1 MPADLVFGISDQGLF
16 GAISSVL
23 EYVLSFL
30 KTLIEQA
37 SVYAIDFLK
46 QLWSNPTQTI
56 TFLTLLGVVL
66 V

>member
-1 MPADLVFGISDQGLF
+1 MPADLIFGISDQGLF

-23 EYVLSFL
+23 EYILSFL
-30 KTLIEQA
+30 KTLVEQA
-37 SVYAIDFLK
+37 SKYAIDFLK
-46 QLWSNPTQTI
+46 QLWDDPAKTI

>member
-16 GAISSVL
+16 GAISSVA
-23 EYVLSFL
+23 EYILSFI

-46 QLWSNPTQTI
+46 QLWNDPAKTI
-56 TFLTLLGVVL
+56 TFLTILGVVL

>member
-23 EYVLSFL
+23 EYILSFL
-30 KTLIEQA
+30 KTLVEQA
-37 SVYAIDFLK
+37 SKYAIDFLK
-46 QLWSNPTQTI
+46 QLWDDPAKTI

>member
-37 SVYAIDFLK
+37 SIYAIDFLK
-46 QLWSNPTQTI
+46 ELWSNPTQTI

-66 V
+66 A

>member
-1 MPADLVFGISDQGLF
+1 MSLDLGTLLKSNKATLQSENG
-16 GAISSVL
+16 
-23 EYVLSFL
+23 

-46 QLWSNPTQTI
+46 QMWNDPTKTI
-56 TFLTLLGVVL
+56 TFLTILGVVL

>member
-1 MPADLVFGISDQGLF
+1 MPADLLFGISDQGLF
-16 GAISSVL
+16 GAISSVA
-23 EYVLSFL
+23 EYILSFI

-56 TFLTLLGVVL
+56 TFLTILGVVL

>member
-1 MPADLVFGISDQGLF
+1 MPADLIFGISDQGLF
-16 GAISSVL
+16 GAISSTL

-30 KTLIEQA
+30 KVLVEQA

-46 QLWSNPTQTI
+46 QLWNDPTRTI

>member
-1 MPADLVFGISDQGLF
+1 MPADLIFGISDQGLF

-23 EYVLSFL
+23 EYILSFL

-66 V
+66 A

>member
-1 MPADLVFGISDQGLF
+1 MPADLMFGISDQGLF

-23 EYVLSFL
+23 EYILSFI
-30 KTLIEQA
+30 KTLIEEA
-37 SVYAIDFLK
+37 SKYAIDFLK
-46 QLWSNPTQTI
+46 QLWNDPTRTI

>member
-23 EYVLSFL
+23 EYILSFL
-30 KTLIEQA
+30 KTLVEQA
-37 SVYAIDFLK
+37 SIYAVDFLK
-46 QLWSNPTQTI
+46 ELWSNPTQTI
-56 TFLTLLGVVL
+56 TFLTLLGVAL

>member
-23 EYVLSFL
+23 EYILSFL
-30 KTLIEQA
+30 KTLVEQA
-37 SVYAIDFLK
+37 SKYAVDFLK

-56 TFLTLLGVVL
+56 TFLTLLGVIL

>member
-16 GAISSVL
+16 GAISSTL
-23 EYVLSFL
+23 EYILSFL
-30 KTLIEQA
+30 KTLVEQA
-37 SVYAIDFLK
+37 SKYAVDFLK

-56 TFLTLLGVVL
+56 TFLTLLGVIL

>member
-1 MPADLVFGISDQGLF
+1 MPADLIFGISDQGLF
-16 GAISSVL
+16 GAISSIL
-23 EYVLSFL
+23 EYILSFL

-46 QLWSNPTQTI
+46 EMWNNPEKTI

>member
-1 MPADLVFGISDQGLF
+1 MPADLIFGISDQGLF

-23 EYVLSFL
+23 EYILSFL

-37 SVYAIDFLK
+37 SIYAIDFLK
-46 QLWSNPTQTI
+46 ELWSNPTQTI

>member
-23 EYVLSFL
+23 EYILSFL
-30 KTLIEQA
+30 KVLVEQA
-37 SVYAIDFLK
+37 SKYAIDFLK
-46 QLWSNPTQTI
+46 QLWDNPEKTI
-56 TFLTLLGVVL
+56 TFLTLLGVIL

>member
-23 EYVLSFL
+23 EYILSFL

-37 SVYAIDFLK
+37 SIYAIDFLK
-46 QLWSNPTQTI
+46 EMWNNPEKTI
-56 TFLTLLGVVL
+56 TFLTLLGVAL

>member
-1 MPADLVFGISDQGLF
+1 MPADLIFGISDQGLF

-23 EYVLSFL
+23 EYILSFL

-46 QLWSNPTQTI
+46 ELWSNPTQTI
-56 TFLTLLGVVL
+56 TFLTLLGVAL

>member
-37 SVYAIDFLK
+37 SIYAVDFLK
-46 QLWSNPTQTI
+46 ELWSNPTQTI
-56 TFLTLLGVVL
+56 TFLTLLGVAL
-66 V
+66 I

>member
-66 V
+66 A

>member
-23 EYVLSFL
+23 EYILSFI
-30 KTLIEQA
+30 KTLVEQA
-37 SVYAIDFLK
+37 SIYAIDFLK
-46 QLWSNPTQTI
+46 QMWNDPEKTI

>member
-1 MPADLVFGISDQGLF
+1 MPADLVFGISVQGLF
-16 GAISSVL
+16 GAISSTL
-23 EYVLSFL
+23 EYILSFI

-46 QLWSNPTQTI
+46 ELWNDPQRTI
-56 TFLTLLGVVL
+56 TFLTLLGVAL

>member
-16 GAISSVL
+16 GAISSVA
-23 EYVLSFL
+23 EYILSFI

-56 TFLTLLGVVL
+56 TFLTILGVVL

>member
-23 EYVLSFL
+23 EYILSFL
-30 KTLIEQA
+30 KTLVEQA
-37 SVYAIDFLK
+37 SIYVVDFLK
-46 QLWSNPTQTI
+46 QLWDNPEKTI

>member
-1 MPADLVFGISDQGLF
+1 MPADLIFGISDQGLF

-23 EYVLSFL
+23 EYILSFL

-37 SVYAIDFLK
+37 SIYAIDFLK
-46 QLWSNPTQTI
+46 EMWNNPEKTI

>member
-1 MPADLVFGISDQGLF
+1 MPADIIFGISDQGLF

-23 EYVLSFL
+23 EYILSFL

-46 QLWSNPTQTI
+46 EMWNNPTQTI
-56 TFLTLLGVVL
+56 TFLTLLGVAL
-66 V
+66 A

>member
-1 MPADLVFGISDQGLF
+1 MPADLIFGISDQGLF

-23 EYVLSFL
+23 EYILSFL

-46 QLWSNPTQTI
+46 QLLSNPTQTI

-66 V
+66 A

>member
-23 EYVLSFL
+23 EYILSFI
-30 KTLIEQA
+30 KTLVEQA

-46 QLWSNPTQTI
+46 QLWDNPEKTI

>member
-23 EYVLSFL
+23 EYILSFI

-56 TFLTLLGVVL
+56 TFLTLLGVIL